1 MPGAERCQ
9 RREGCARTLPER
21 GEGTGKTASSPETGF
36 AHFAFVHSDP
46 RAAGSSDARGDAPR
60 GSRGGAEA
68 AGKGAADAQA
78 RSSALGGRALAE
90 EPGAPQGRGV
100 KGASGRRGLRGRGER
115 ERTGAHGARG
125 PRRCASA
132 PPSKQ
137 PSPSPLLRGRE
148 GVPRRGTVR
157 GAPWAAPVWTCALA
171 GGERWHGEVPQSA
184 DWRKATLPPP
194 PPPPSAPSRPNAAA
208 VRPGLGGAALR
219 AGSQAPEQH

>member
-132 PPSKQ
+132 PP
-137 PSPSPLLRGRE
+137 PSSRAPAHSCGAVKESLVVGLSE
-148 GVPRRGTVR
+148 ARRGLR
-157 GAPWAAPVWTCALA
+157 QSGPAPWLVGNVGTERSLSPPT
-171 GGERWHGEVPQSA
+171 GERPRS
-184 DWRKATLPPP
+184 PPA
-194 PPPPSAPSRPNAAA
+194 PPPSAPSRPNAAA